1 MQFSTKCV
9 FSICLGT
16 YKSAEHS
23 FKRKKLLVKNSK
35 TERGLLKPPI
45 RQQMVN
51 ITTFE
56 CTKNEVGQ
64 LLPYSVFIVDTLR
77 YVTTL
82 TFDSVTLT
90 FEL

>member
-1 MQFSTKCV
+1 MFSTCLRIRKCAKHN
-9 FSICLGT
+9 FES
-16 YKSAEHS
+16 
-23 FKRKKLLVKNSK
+23 KKTLFVK

-51 ITTFE
+51 ITTYE
-56 CTKNEVGQ
+56 CTKIEVGQ

>member
-1 MQFSTKCV
+1 
-9 FSICLGT
+9 
-16 YKSAEHS
+16 
-23 FKRKKLLVKNSK
+23 
-35 TERGLLKPPI
+35 
-45 RQQMVN
+45 MVN
-51 ITTFE
+51 ITTYE
-56 CTKNEVGQ
+56 CTKIEVGQ